1 MPLGSRRTDS
11 SDDPYRQAL
20 DQRATN
26 LNRSL
31 AIVTAFASVL
41 AVLTTLVLGLQ
52 VVNVLAFMEQAREVD
67 KQATDV
73 DKRAAEV
80 NEAHGQVVDTVNAID
95 LIHAEMATKQA
106 SFDELL
112 NETIGNRTL
121 SDDVARASE
130 SETSDTAE
138 AAAAE
143 LRDLAPFLFLLAGY
157 EIDGRTE
164 TDSLRSGENDQF
176 PVELE
181 PGREYRF
188 AGTCDEDCG
197 DLDLALLSGS
207 GTEASIIEEDIL
219 LDDWPLVDYSPS
231 GEETVTVEVRMKNCE
246 AESEDGCKW
255 EVRQY
260 SRATEA
266 VEEDG

>member
-11 SDDPYRQAL
+11 SDDQYRQL
-20 DQRATN
+20 LSERATN
-26 LNRSL
+26 LNRWL
-31 AIVTAFASVL
+31 AILAAFAGVL
-41 AVLTTLVLGLQ
+41 AVLTTLVIGLE
-52 VVNVLAFMEQAREVD
+52 VVNVIAFLDKAEEVSD
-67 KQATDV
+67 K
-73 DKRAAEV
+73 AEEV
-80 NEAHGQVVDTVNAID
+80 SEAHEQVVGTVRAINR
-95 LIHAEMATKQA
+95 IHAEMEAKQA

-112 NETIGNRTL
+112 NEAIANRTA
-121 SDDVARASE
+121 SDDVAGAEE
-130 SETSDTAE
+130 SEVPDTAE
-138 AAAAE
+138 AAATE

-157 EIDGRTE
+157 EIDGRAE

-255 EVRQY
+255 EVRLY

-266 VEEDG
+266 VEDGG